1 MKLSTSTIILAAAL
15 FSGENG
21 FVQAKNAKEFQ
32 ERRRKLSKK
41 QTNRLSQDNTPSL
54 LTKNTPLDGEEL
66 IMPAMQKESRQDYIY
81 MMGEGDNMDMNAF
94 EEFGGEVPIMYE
106 IDEEEMDM
114 VAMDGDGDEDAS
126 FDQGGLYYTQEDIDR
141 MVDTMDMEEM
151 DHFYEEEEESGET
164 FFDEIDMGMAA
175 TAMDE
180 DASFDQGG
188 LYYTQEDLD
197 KVVDATAL
205 KELDESDIDEIQMQ
219 LEMEMQLEMDM
230 GMGMEDEEPSGS
242 IP

>member
-1 MKLSTSTIILAAAL
+1 
-15 FSGENG
+15 
-21 FVQAKNAKEFQ
+21 
-32 ERRRKLSKK
+32 
-41 QTNRLSQDNTPSL
+41 
-54 LTKNTPLDGEEL
+54 
-66 IMPAMQKESRQDYIY
+66 
-81 MMGEGDNMDMNAF
+81 MDMNAF

-230 GMGMEDEEPSGS
+230 DME
-242 IP
+242 